1 MFFLSYSVTFTSLRF
16 NVRTVKWK
24 MDLFEELKIKQ
35 KDKVGDSPVETN
47 IAQDLFLTSDERL
60 TEILQAKSSMRIKV
74 DLENPDAKELEAVEK
89 DIVTKLGMLNQ

>member
-1 MFFLSYSVTFTSLRF
+1 
-16 NVRTVKWK
+16 

-35 KDKVGDSPVETN
+35 KDKVGDSPVEGN

-60 TEILQAKSSMRIKV
+60 TEILQAKSSLRIKV
-74 DLENPDAKELEAVEK
+74 DLENPNAKELKAVEK

>member
-1 MFFLSYSVTFTSLRF
+1 
-16 NVRTVKWK
+16 

-35 KDKVGDSPVETN
+35 KDKVGDSPVEAN

-60 TEILQAKSSMRIKV
+60 TEILQAKSSLRIKV

>member
-1 MFFLSYSVTFTSLRF
+1 
-16 NVRTVKWK
+16 

-35 KDKVGDSPVETN
+35 KDKVGDSPVEAN

-60 TEILQAKSSMRIKV
+60 TEILQAKSSLRIKV
-74 DLENPDAKELEAVEK
+74 DLENPNAKELKAVEK

>member
-1 MFFLSYSVTFTSLRF
+1 
-16 NVRTVKWK
+16 

-35 KDKVGDSPVETN
+35 KDKVGDSPVEAN

-74 DLENPDAKELEAVEK
+74 DLENPDAKEVEAVEK

>member
-1 MFFLSYSVTFTSLRF
+1 
-16 NVRTVKWK
+16 

-35 KDKVGDSPVETN
+35 KDKVCDSPVEGN

-60 TEILQAKSSMRIKV
+60 TEILQAKSSLRIKV
-74 DLENPDAKELEAVEK
+74 DLENPNAKELKAVEK